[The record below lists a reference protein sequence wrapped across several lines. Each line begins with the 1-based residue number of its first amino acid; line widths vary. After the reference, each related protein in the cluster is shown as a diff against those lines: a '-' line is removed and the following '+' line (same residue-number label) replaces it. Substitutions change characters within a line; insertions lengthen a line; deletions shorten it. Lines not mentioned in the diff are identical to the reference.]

1 MSTFHHRYQ
10 TVATPLT
17 SPTRQ
22 QMQLLDELVAGVAT
36 ATAITAA
43 KPTPLVL
50 DGGEGDESA
59 DAFDA
64 YDGALDIESRQF

>member
-1 MSTFHHRYQ
+1 
-10 TVATPLT
+10 
-17 SPTRQ
+17 
-22 QMQLLDELVAGVAT
+22 MQLLDELVAGVAT